1 MIERKF
7 IAKGTRKMEL
17 EDYLEKSLSG
27 ADYSHSVIKRTPLS
41 TRIMIYAGRP
51 GMVIGRSGAKIKELT
66 EVISKRFEVSNPQIE
81 VGNIEGAHLDAVVIA
96 KQIAYSLERGTKY
109 RRVVNIML
117 KNIMSAGALG
127 VEVCLAGKVSGA
139 RKRTEKFMRGNLKKS
154 GHSRDIC
161 TNYGQTTANL
171 RPGVI
176 GIKVRIMHSLPD
188 VLLVEKRL
196 KAILEKPVEEE
207 EKAAPE
213 KGKKDATIELVKAP
227 AAEAEEKDAG
237 KKEEPTKDEAKPKD
251 EKKKDHTVKEEA
263 PKKEPVKEKAK
274 PVEEKKES
282 KAKPEEKAEE
292 KPTEPAAKKEEE
304 PVKEE
309 NVPEKADDAVVEEPA
324 DDAEN
329 KASAEKES
337 SSKKGE

>member
-213 KGKKDATIELVKAP
+213 EGKKDATIELVKKP
-227 AAEAEEKDAG
+227 VAEAEEKGTG
-237 KKEEPTKDEAKPKD
+237 KKEDD
-251 EKKKDHTVKEEA
+251 IKEEA

-274 PVEEKKES
+274 PAEEKKES
-282 KAKPEEKAEE
+282 KAKPEEKAEKKAE
-292 KPTEPAAKKEEE
+292 EPVAKKEEKS
-304 PVKEE
+304 VKEE
-309 NVPEKADDAVVEEPA
+309 KAPEKADDAVVEETA
-324 DDAEN
+324 TDVEN
-329 KASAEKES
+329 KAPAEKKS
-337 SSKKGE
+337 SEKGE

>member
-213 KGKKDATIELVKAP
+213 KGKKDATIELVKEP
-227 AAEAEEKDAG
+227 AAEAETKAVTEEEK
-237 KKEEPTKDEAKPKD
+237 AKPKD

>member
-7 IAKGTRKMEL
+7 IAKGTGKMAL

-41 TRIMIYAGRP
+41 TRILIYAGRP

-66 EVISKRFEVSNPQIE
+66 EVIGTRFKIANPQIE
-81 VGNIEGAHLDAVVIA
+81 VANIDGAHLDAVVIA

-117 KNIMSAGALG
+117 KNIMSAGAIG

-207 EKAAPE
+207 KETPG
-213 KGKKDATIELVKAP
+213 KGKKDATIELVKTP
-227 AAEAEEKDAG
+227 AAEE
-237 KKEEPTKDEAKPKD
+237 
-251 EKKKDHTVKEEA
+251 
-263 PKKEPVKEKAK
+263 EKAK
-274 PVEEKKES
+274 PKAEEKKTEP
-282 KAKPEEKAEE
+282 AKPEEKAEKKAE
-292 KPTEPAAKKEEE
+292 EPEAKKEEK

-309 NVPEKADDAVVEEPA
+309 KVPEKADKVMVSGKDAVVDAPA
-324 DDAEN
+324 DEVKN
-329 KASAEKES
+329 TASAEKES
-337 SSKKGE
+337 SKKGE

>member
-7 IAKGTRKMEL
+7 IAKGTAKMAL

-41 TRIMIYAGRP
+41 TRILIYAGRP

-66 EVISKRFEVSNPQIE
+66 EVIGTRFKIANPQIE
-81 VGNIEGAHLDAVVIA
+81 VANIEGAHLDAVVIA

-117 KNIMSAGALG
+117 KNIMSAGAIG
-127 VEVCLAGKVSGA
+127 VEVCLAGKVSGS

-207 EKAAPE
+207 EKE
-213 KGKKDATIELVKAP
+213 TQGKGKKDATIELVKTS
-227 AAEAEEKDAG
+227 AAEAETKDVAEE
-237 KKEEPTKDEAKPKD
+237 KKEKPKD
-251 EKKKDHTVKEEA
+251 EKEKDDVVKEEA

-274 PVEEKKES
+274 PKADEKKTEPVKS
-282 KAKPEEKAEE
+282 EEKAEKKAE
-292 KPTEPAAKKEEE
+292 EPTAKKEEK

-309 NVPEKADDAVVEEPA
+309 KDAVVSDKNA
-324 DDAEN
+324 VVDAPTEKEN
-329 KASAEKES
+329 KASVEKEAP
-337 SSKKGE
+337 KKGE

>member
-1 MIERKF
+1 
-7 IAKGTRKMEL
+7 AKGTAKMAL

-41 TRIMIYAGRP
+41 TRILIYAGRP

-66 EVISKRFEVSNPQIE
+66 EVIGTRFKIANPQIE
-81 VGNIEGAHLDAVVIA
+81 VANIEGAHLDAVVIA

-117 KNIMSAGALG
+117 KNIMSAGAIG
-127 VEVCLAGKVSGA
+127 VEVCLAGKVSGS

-207 EKAAPE
+207 EKE
-213 KGKKDATIELVKAP
+213 TQGKGKKDAIIELVKAP
-227 AAEAEEKDAG
+227 VAEAE
-237 KKEEPTKDEAKPKD
+237 TKDVAE
-251 EKKKDHTVKEEA
+251 EKKKDDVVKEEA

-274 PVEEKKES
+274 PKADEKKTEPVKS
-282 KAKPEEKAEE
+282 EEKAEKKAE
-292 KPTEPAAKKEEE
+292 EPTAKKEE
-304 PVKEE
+304 K
-309 NVPEKADDAVVEEPA
+309 DAVVSDKNA
-324 DDAEN
+324 VVDAPTEKEN
-329 KASAEKES
+329 KASVEKEAP
-337 SSKKGE
+337 KKGE